1 MEIAIKNI
9 LNDKYR
15 KDFQLNIP
23 AQLLNQKINEYLA
36 KIQPE
41 FSMNGFE
48 KGQVPV
54 QTIKEKYGKTIMA
67 EQSDLLISEA
77 ISQIVND
84 NKYKVASYPKIA
96 FKSFEEGKDVNII
109 ASFELFPAIPQIEL
123 SKISMNKYQ
132 VEVSEEELD
141 EMADKFI
148 KSKLNWEKQDSI
160 YLSNFGDVV
169 VINYH
174 GNINGNSFDGGDGEN
189 YRLELGTQTF
199 IDNFEEQLVGKITGQ
214 KVQVNVTFPS
224 DYFRPQL
231 SNQKAIFEVEILE
244 ILKADHPVLDSAF
257 IKEVTGYEDIEDLK
271 DALYDQAIFSYDA
284 TCRAIF
290 KKELFDYLDSA
301 YNIELP
307 VGLVNEQTNFLK
319 NIPGQ
324 QNPIKNDD
332 SVEGRLKNLKLSQR
346 MVRCGLILAEIAN
359 LNNISVSQ
367 EDVDNEIENIINIY
381 PEQKEEVLKMYNTNK
396 QAVQQLQGAILEEKT
411 VNYILSNI
419 NTVTIPVTTKQVDR
433 LWFDITNNN

>member
-41 FSMNGFE
+41 FSMNGYE
-48 KGQVPV
+48 KGQVPL

-132 VEVSEEELD
+132 VEVSEDDLD

-148 KSKLNWEKQDSI
+148 KSKLNWQKQDSI
-160 YLSNFGDVV
+160 YLSNFGDIV

-174 GNINGNSFDGGDGEN
+174 GNINGNSFEGGDGEN
-189 YRLELGTQTF
+189 YRLELGSQTF
-199 IDNFEEQLVGKITGQ
+199 IDNFEEQLVGKISGQ
-214 KVQVNVTFPS
+214 KVQVHVTFPS

-231 SNQKAIFEVEILE
+231 SNQKAVFDVEILE

-324 QNPIKNDD
+324 QNPVKNDD

-359 LNNISVSQ
+359 LNNISVSK
-367 EDVDNEIENIINIY
+367 EDVDNEIENIVNLY
-381 PEQKEEVLKMYNTNK
+381 PEQKDEVLKMYNTNK

-411 VNYILSNI
+411 VNFILSNI

>member
-41 FSMNGFE
+41 FTMNGFE
-48 KGQVPV
+48 KGQVPI

-67 EQSDLLISEA
+67 EQSDLLISNA

-132 VEVSEEELD
+132 VEINEEELD
-141 EMADKFI
+141 EMAEKFI
-148 KSKLNWEKQDSI
+148 KSKLNWQKQDSI
-160 YLSNFGDVV
+160 YLSNFGDIV

-174 GNINGNSFDGGDGEN
+174 GNINGNKFEGGDGEN
-189 YRLELGTQTF
+189 YRLELGSQTF
-199 IDNFEEQLVGKITGQ
+199 IDNFEEQLVGKISGQ
-214 KVQVNVTFPS
+214 KVQVNVTFPA

-231 SNQKAIFEVEILE
+231 SNKKAVFEVEILE

-257 IKEVTGYEDIEDLK
+257 IKEITGYEDIEDLK
-271 DALYDQAIFSYDA
+271 DALYDQAIYSYDA

-324 QNPIKNDD
+324 QKAIKTDD

-359 LNNISVSQ
+359 LNNITVSQ
-367 EDVDNEIENIINIY
+367 EDVDNEINNIVNLY

-411 VNYILSNI
+411 VNFILSNI

>member
-1 MEIAIKNI
+1 
-9 LNDKYR
+9 
-15 KDFQLNIP
+15 
-23 AQLLNQKINEYLA
+23 
-36 KIQPE
+36 
-41 FSMNGFE
+41 
-48 KGQVPV
+48 
-54 QTIKEKYGKTIMA
+54 
-67 EQSDLLISEA
+67 
-77 ISQIVND
+77 
-84 NKYKVASYPKIA
+84 
-96 FKSFEEGKDVNII
+96 
-109 ASFELFPAIPQIEL
+109 
-123 SKISMNKYQ
+123 MNKYQ

-148 KSKLNWEKQDSI
+148 KSKLNWQKQDSI
-160 YLSNFGDVV
+160 YLSNFGDIV

-174 GNINGNSFDGGDGEN
+174 GNINGNSFEGGDGEN
-189 YRLELGTQTF
+189 YRLELGSQTF
-199 IDNFEEQLVGKITGQ
+199 IDNFEEQLVGKISGQ
-214 KVQVNVTFPS
+214 KVQVHVTFPS

-231 SNQKAIFEVEILE
+231 SNQKAVFDVEILE

-324 QNPIKNDD
+324 QNPVKNDD

-359 LNNISVSQ
+359 LNNISVSK
-367 EDVDNEIENIINIY
+367 EDVDNEIENIVNLY
-381 PEQKEEVLKMYNTNK
+381 PEQKDEVLKMYNTNK

-411 VNYILSNI
+411 VNFILSNI

>member
-367 EDVDNEIENIINIY
+367 EDVDNEIENIINLY

>member
-41 FSMNGFE
+41 FTMNGFE

-54 QTIKEKYGKTIMA
+54 QAIKEKYGKTIMA
-67 EQSDLLISEA
+67 EQSDLLISDA

-96 FKSFEEGKDVNII
+96 FKSFEEGKDVNIV

-148 KSKLNWEKQDSI
+148 KSKLNWEKQDPI
-160 YLSNFGDVV
+160 YLSNFGDIV

-189 YRLELGTQTF
+189 YRLELGSQTF

-231 SNQKAIFEVEILE
+231 SNQKAIFDVEILE
-244 ILKADHPVLDSAF
+244 IYKADHPVLDSAF
-257 IKEVTGYEDIEDLK
+257 INEVTGYEDIEELK
-271 DALYDQAIFSYDA
+271 DSLYDQAIYSYDA

-307 VGLVNEQTNFLK
+307 VGLVNEQTSFLK

-324 QNPIKNDD
+324 QNMVTNDD

-359 LNNISVSQ
+359 LNNVSVTQ
-367 EDVDNEIENIINIY
+367 EDVDNEIENLVNIY
-381 PEQKEEVLKMYNTNK
+381 PEQKDEILKMYNNNN

-411 VNYILSNI
+411 VNFILSNI

>member
-41 FSMNGFE
+41 FSMNGYE
-48 KGQVPV
+48 KGQVPL

-148 KSKLNWEKQDSI
+148 KSKLNWQKQDSI
-160 YLSNFGDVV
+160 YLSNFGDIV

-174 GNINGNSFDGGDGEN
+174 GNINGNSFEGGDGEN
-189 YRLELGTQTF
+189 YRLELGSQTF
-199 IDNFEEQLVGKITGQ
+199 IDNFEEQLVGKISGQ
-214 KVQVNVTFPS
+214 KVQVHVTFPS

-231 SNQKAIFEVEILE
+231 SNQKAVFDVEILE

-319 NIPGQ
+319 NIKEGKIIL
-324 QNPIKNDD
+324 NPI
-332 SVEGRLKNLKLSQR
+332 
-346 MVRCGLILAEIAN
+346 
-359 LNNISVSQ
+359 
-367 EDVDNEIENIINIY
+367 
-381 PEQKEEVLKMYNTNK
+381 
-396 QAVQQLQGAILEEKT
+396 
-411 VNYILSNI
+411 
-419 NTVTIPVTTKQVDR
+419 
-433 LWFDITNNN
+433 